1 MLNNYTYYEN
11 SDLPSVEDF
20 IVEEDLPTVE
30 DFLREESIE
39 EDTQT
44 IEDVD
49 GNTFIEVRNL
59 IKPEPWIE
67 LVKMINDVRGSIPE
81 VPEVKDY
88 AEDLDRLYNL
98 VEQIRSE
105 IPEVPEV
112 RYYEDELK
120 EIQESINNVKESIP
134 QLPSWIERVNEVPD
148 FSWIGKTFNVIDEEF
163 KKVDDGVRTLEEN
176 IKIEIFEIQELI
188 NEHKFDTKVDLKTV
202 NERVTDLKE
211 KVYKQLKEQSE
222 IVWNLQKKL
231 KLNQKEFEITF
242 SEKISDSVD
251 SFRESTNIS
260 IKDLEEKFF
269 ESTKSFSDKLLETT
283 ENIFDK
289 IHSLPKPKYY
299 EEDLDNIRNEISS
312 LQDLREII
320 ESIKEKQTELQEN
333 YLLTEPPSKA
343 ENIGTGVDP
352 LTPLDQKFATLK
364 DLAEHYRI
372 FINRVQTQLSTM
384 GGGGAGFIKD
394 LDDVD
399 ITGIATDSVLKYD
412 YNNSKWIVGTGVGKT
427 TLVTLDDVNTSNLGD
442 GRFLRYD
449 ASTLEFTFAPVSA
462 TNLELVAG
470 DIQSGILTTN
480 STNPA
485 VIMSISATTY
495 RSIQYQVQV
504 TEGSNYNMTQLN
516 IIHDGS
522 QTYQLEFGSI
532 NQPIGIAT
540 FSSAISGGSVQLIG
554 YPLSSNTTTFKT
566 VFTAIQV

>member
-39 EDTQT
+39 EDAQT

-49 GNTFIEVRNL
+49 GNTFIEVRDL

-176 IKIEIFEIQELI
+176 IRIEIGNIHDLI
-188 NEHKFDTKVDLKTV
+188 SENKFHTKVDFRSV

-242 SEKISDSVD
+242 SEKMSDSVD
-251 SFRESTNIS
+251 SLRESTNIS

-312 LQDLREII
+312 LQDLREIV
-320 ESIKEKQTELQEN
+320 ETIKEKQIELQEN
-333 YLLTEPPSKA
+333 YLLVEPPN
-343 ENIGTGVDP
+343 EPEDIGSGKDP

-399 ITGIATDSVLKYD
+399 ITGIATDSILKYD
-412 YNNSKWIVGTGVGKT
+412 YNNSKWVVGAGVGKT

-449 ASTLEFTFAPVSA
+449 ASTSEFTFAPVSA
-462 TNLELVAG
+462 TNLELIAG

-480 STNPA
+480 STGPA
-485 VIMSISATTY
+485 VIMSISASTY

-504 TEGSNYNMTQLN
+504 TEGTNYNMTQIN

-522 QTYQLEFGSI
+522 QTYQSEFGTI
-532 NQPIGIAT
+532 NQPIGVAT
-540 FSSAISGGSVQLIG
+540 FSSSISGGSIQLIG
-554 YPLSSNTTTFKT
+554 YPLSSNPTTFKT
-566 VFTAIQV
+566 VFTAIEV